1 MSRSVPSSGQTA
13 ASSLETIPS
22 QKQKVRGSLTHW
34 KSSVIAELESEAEI
48 SSRLIAGATV
58 QIVPQKAYE
67 KLSKHLE
74 ASRLFEPLRFFEVNH
89 NGRLQRYVA
98 LLCEP
103 GFDSSK
109 GLKGSSNPRSG
120 RKPKLSPEEQP
131 NENKSYKVNEAFRDA
146 IQAMHPDIK
155 PDSESFSRFIRLGI
169 EAIRNDLNTWE
180 SFIPPEIKTEH
191 GKSNPKICSMRF
203 SQSEW
208 NQVKALKRSR
218 ETNSTF
224 MKRLLYVGALSSKA
238 T

>member
-1 MSRSVPSSGQTA
+1 MSRSVPGSGQTD

-22 QKQKVRGSLTHW
+22 QKQKVRGSLTYW
-34 KSSVIAELESEAEI
+34 KSSVIVELESEAEI
-48 SSRLIAGATV
+48 SSRLTAGATV

-74 ASRLFEPLRFFEVNH
+74 ASRLFEPIRFFEVNH

-146 IQAMHPDIK
+146 IQEMHPDVE
-155 PDSESFSRFIRLGI
+155 PSSESFSRFIRLGI
-169 EAIRNDLNTWE
+169 EAILRDRETWE
-180 SFIPPEIKTEH
+180 TFTPPKLKAEH
-191 GKSNPKICSMRF
+191 GKSNPMSCSIRF
-203 SQSEW
+203 SESEW
-208 NQVKALKRSR
+208 QQVEPLQRSR
-218 ETNSTF
+218 ETSSTF
-224 MKRLLYVGALSSKA
+224 MKRLLYIGALSSK
-238 T
+238 TT